1 MNNAIIRTVD
11 VTTEWAAL
19 SSAPMRFSGTISA
32 LPANAAAVEFR
43 SLTDADG
50 ESVAW
55 VTGEYHTFEG
65 VDLATIQIKGQA
77 GDKVTLVGGTW

>member
-1 MNNAIIRTVD
+1 MNNAIMRTVD

-19 SSAPMRFSGTISA
+19 SSGSMRFSGTISA

-43 SLTDADG
+43 SRTDADG
-50 ESVAW
+50 ESVNWIA
-55 VTGEYHTFEG
+55 GEYHDFNG